1 MQQCRRRRKSIRTF
15 RRRFL
20 FEGRPYD
27 FCRAWQKT
35 RKSIDFLHVAIS
47 LMLAAVGR
55 LFVCSHQ
62 TIVCCRQTIVCS
74 YQTIVCSHQTKCKAI
89 RHPQIRAALAGDPIE
104 VSGASAE
111 VEFAAKGCLGAQ
123 TKNSAKPPLRGSLA
137 LLPY

>member
-20 FEGRPYD
+20 FVGRPYD
-27 FCRAWQKT
+27 FCRAWQIA
-35 RKSIDFLHVAIS
+35 RKGIDFLRVAIS

-62 TIVCCRQTIVCS
+62 TIVCSHQTIVCCR
-74 YQTIVCSHQTKCKAI
+74 QTIVCSHQTKRKAVW
-89 RHPQIRAALAGDPIE
+89 HPQIRAALAGDLIE
-104 VSGASAE
+104 VSSASAE
-111 VEFAAKGCLGAQ
+111 IEFAAKGCLGTQ